1 MFMSKLRY
9 LWIYVVCFLTFCL
22 LDFAWLAWAAS
33 NFYRPQL
40 GSMMLA
46 EPKLLP
52 AFIFYL
58 LYICGLMV
66 FAVLPGI
73 HARSWRTAAMRGGFL
88 GLVAYGTYDLSNWAT
103 LQGWSGE
110 VVAVDMMWGMV
121 GSSLAALAAFFSA
134 GQVARSK

>member
-1 MFMSKLRY
+1 MSNMRRI
-9 LWIYVVCFLTFCL
+9 WIAIVCLLTFCL
-22 LDFAWLAWAAS
+22 LDFIWLAWAAS
-33 NFYRPQL
+33 NFYRPRL
-40 GSMMLA
+40 GSLMLA

-58 LYICGLMV
+58 LYVCGLMV

-73 HARSWRTAAMRGGFL
+73 HAHSWRTAALRGGLL

-103 LQGWSGE
+103 LQGWSE
-110 VVAVDMMWGMV
+110 AVVAVDMLWGLV

-134 GQVARSK
+134 GSASRQQ